1 MVGYLYCAL
10 AMVTVGSTVVASKVI
25 ATGLP
30 PFTATALR
38 FMVALPV
45 FLVLCW
51 LLRVRWPRIGRR
63 DAALLVLQAGAG
75 SVGYTVLLISGMS
88 FTSAATAGVL
98 VGTLPIVTAAFA
110 VLGLGERPTMR
121 LLGAIAL
128 AALGVIVASGV
139 NWPLAGPE
147 GSGTA
152 QAVADVEAGVAHG
165 AGKMLGMALVLA
177 AVACESFFI
186 LLNKRLRAPI
196 EALPLSTL
204 MCGLGLLLA
213 AGASLAFERPWQVSV
228 SAGALQ
234 AVLYYALVPTVLGFV
249 LWYAGAARISGA
261 EAALFTA
268 LSPISATL
276 LANTVLHEAIT
287 PAQLAGMACVLA
299 AVASLAWKR
308 TAYGRVEPL

>member
-25 ATGLP
+25 AAGLP

-38 FMVALPV
+38 FVVALPV
-45 FLVLCW
+45 FLALCW
-51 LLRVRWPRIGRR
+51 LMRARWPRIGRR
-63 DAALLVLQAGAG
+63 DAALLALQAGAG

-110 VLGLGERPTMR
+110 VLGLGERPTLR

-128 AALGVIVASGV
+128 AALGVLVASGV
-139 NWPLAGPE
+139 GLPSAGAE
-147 GSGTA
+147 GGA
-152 QAVADVEAGVAHG
+152 APGVASESGRLFG
-165 AGKMLGMALVLA
+165 AALVLA

-186 LLNKRLRAPI
+186 LLNKRLHAPI

-204 MCGLGLLLA
+204 MCALGLLFAGGAALA
-213 AGASLAFERPWQVSV
+213 IEQPWQVSI

-276 LANTVLHEAIT
+276 LANTILHEAIT
-287 PAQLAGMACVLA
+287 PPQLAGMACVLA

-308 TAYGRVEPL
+308 APYGRVETL

>member
-25 ATGLP
+25 AAGLP
-30 PFTATALR
+30 PFTATAMR
-38 FMVALPV
+38 FIVALPV
-45 FLVLCW
+45 FLALCW
-51 LLRVRWPRIGRR
+51 LMRARWPRIGRH

-98 VGTLPIVTAAFA
+98 VGTLPIVSAAFA
-110 VLGLGERPTMR
+110 VVGLGERPTMR
-121 LLGAIAL
+121 LVGAIAL
-128 AALGVIVASGV
+128 AALGVVVASGLH
-139 NWPLAGPE
+139 WPSVGAE
-147 GSGTA
+147 GGIATG
-152 QAVADVEAGVAHG
+152 Q
-165 AGKMLGMALVLA
+165 LFGMSLVLA
-177 AVACESFFI
+177 AVACEAFFI

-204 MCGLGLLLA
+204 MCALGLLFA
-213 AGASLAFERPWQVSV
+213 GGASLALERPWQIDVDAS
-228 SAGALQ
+228 ALQ

-249 LWYAGAARISGA
+249 LWYAGAARVSGT

-276 LANTVLHEAIT
+276 LANTFLHEAIT
-287 PAQLAGMACVLA
+287 PPQLAGMACVLA
-299 AVASLAWKR
+299 AVASVAWKR
-308 TAYGRVEPL
+308 TPYGRVETL

>member
-25 ATGLP
+25 AAGLP
-30 PFTATALR
+30 PFTATAMR

-51 LLRVRWPRIGRR
+51 LLRARWPRIGRR

-121 LLGAIAL
+121 LLTAIAL
-128 AALGVIVASGV
+128 AALGVMVASGLS
-139 NWPLAGPE
+139 WPVAGTD
-147 GSGTA
+147 G
-152 QAVADVEAGVAHG
+152 GVARG
-165 AGKMLGMALVLA
+165 AGQLLGMTLILA

-204 MCGLGLLLA
+204 MCAFGLLLA
-213 AGASLAFERPWQVSV
+213 GGASLAIERPWEISMNA
-228 SAGALQ
+228 SALQ

-249 LWYAGAARISGA
+249 LWYTGAARISGA

-276 LANTVLHEAIT
+276 LASTILHEPVTT
-287 PAQLAGMACVLA
+287 PQLAGMACVLA
-299 AVASLAWKR
+299 AVASLALKR
-308 TAYGRVEPL
+308 TPYGRVETL

>member
-25 ATGLP
+25 AAGLP

-45 FLVLCW
+45 FLVMCW
-51 LLRVRWPRIGRR
+51 LLRARWPRIGRH
-63 DAALLVLQAGAG
+63 DATLLVLQAGAG

-98 VGTLPIVTAAFA
+98 VGTLPIVCAAFA
-110 VLGLGERPTMR
+110 VVGLGERPTLR
-121 LLGAIAL
+121 LLGAVAL
-128 AALGVIVASGV
+128 AALGVLIASGV
-139 NWPLAGPE
+139 NWPVAGAD
-147 GSGTA
+147 GAMGT
-152 QAVADVEAGVAHG
+152 GR
-165 AGKMLGMALVLA
+165 LFGMALVLA
-177 AVACESFFI
+177 AVACEAFFI
-186 LLNKRLRAPI
+186 LLNKRLRTPI

-204 MCGLGLLLA
+204 MCALGLLLA
-213 AGASLAFERPWQVSV
+213 GAASLAMERPWQIAVDAS
-228 SAGALQ
+228 ALQ

-249 LWYAGAARISGA
+249 LWYAGAARVSGT

-276 LANTVLHEAIT
+276 LANTFLHEAIT
-287 PAQLAGMACVLA
+287 PPQLAGMACVLA
-299 AVASLAWKR
+299 AVASVAWKR
-308 TAYGRVEPL
+308 IPYGRVETL

>member
-25 ATGLP
+25 AAGLP

-51 LLRVRWPRIGRR
+51 LLRARWPRIGRR
-63 DAALLVLQAGAG
+63 DAAFLVLQAGAG

-121 LLGAIAL
+121 LLAAIAL
-128 AALGVIVASGV
+128 AALGVLVASGV
-139 NWPLAGPE
+139 NWPAAG
-147 GSGTA
+147 
-152 QAVADVEAGVAHG
+152 AGVARG
-165 AGKMLGMALVLA
+165 AGQLLGMALILA

-204 MCGLGLLLA
+204 MCALGLLLA
-213 AGASLAFERPWQVSV
+213 GGASLAIERPWEISMNA
-228 SAGALQ
+228 SALQ

-276 LANTVLHEAIT
+276 LASTILREPVTL
-287 PAQLAGMACVLA
+287 PQLAGMACVLA

-308 TAYGRVEPL
+308 TPYGRVETL

>member
-25 ATGLP
+25 AAGLP

-51 LLRVRWPRIGRR
+51 LLGARWPRIGRR
-63 DAALLVLQAGAG
+63 DAVLLVLQAGAG

-110 VLGLGERPTMR
+110 VLGLGERPTVR

-128 AALGVIVASGV
+128 AALGVLVGSGV
-139 NWPLAGPE
+139 NWPAAGAE
-147 GSGTA
+147 GGT
-152 QAVADVEAGVAHG
+152 G
-165 AGKMLGMALVLA
+165 AGRLLGMALILA

-204 MCGLGLLLA
+204 MCALGLLLA
-213 AGASLAFERPWQVSV
+213 GGASLAIERPWEISM
-228 SAGALQ
+228 SASALQ

-276 LANTVLHEAIT
+276 LASTILREPVTI
-287 PAQLAGMACVLA
+287 PQLAGMACVLA
-299 AVASLAWKR
+299 AVASLAWRR
-308 TAYGRVEPL
+308 TPYGRVETL

>member
-25 ATGLP
+25 AAGLP

-51 LLRVRWPRIGRR
+51 LLRARWPRIGRR

-121 LLGAIAL
+121 LLAAIAL
-128 AALGVIVASGV
+128 AALGVLIASGV
-139 NWPLAGPE
+139 NWPAAGTD
-147 GSGTA
+147 GG
-152 QAVADVEAGVAHG
+152 AGAHG
-165 AGKMLGMALVLA
+165 AGQVLGMALILA

-186 LLNKRLRAPI
+186 LLNKRLRTPI

-204 MCGLGLLLA
+204 MCALGLLLA
-213 AGASLAFERPWQVSV
+213 GAASLAIEWPWEISM
-228 SAGALQ
+228 SASALQ

-276 LANTVLHEAIT
+276 LASTILREPVTI
-287 PAQLAGMACVLA
+287 PQLAGIACVLA
-299 AVASLAWKR
+299 AVASLAWRR
-308 TAYGRVEPL
+308 TPYGRVETL

>member
-25 ATGLP
+25 AAGLP

-45 FLVLCW
+45 FLALCW
-51 LLRVRWPRIGRR
+51 LLRARWPRIGRR
-63 DAALLVLQAGAG
+63 DAALLVLQSGAG

-128 AALGVIVASGV
+128 AALGVLVASGLS
-139 NWPLAGPE
+139 WPVAG
-147 GSGTA
+147 
-152 QAVADVEAGVAHG
+152 AGVARE
-165 AGKMLGMALVLA
+165 AGQLLGVAMILA

-186 LLNKRLRAPI
+186 LLNKRLHAPI

-204 MCGLGLLLA
+204 MCALGLLF
-213 AGASLAFERPWQVSV
+213 AGAASLAIEQPWQVSI
-228 SAGALQ
+228 SSSALQ

-249 LWYAGAARISGA
+249 LWYAGAARVSGT

-276 LANTVLHEAIT
+276 LAGTFLHEAIT
-287 PAQLAGMACVLA
+287 PPQLAGMVCVLA
-299 AVASLAWKR
+299 AVASLVWKR
-308 TAYGRVEPL
+308 PAYGRVETL

>member
-25 ATGLP
+25 AAGLP

-51 LLRVRWPRIGRR
+51 LLRTRWPRIGRR
-63 DAALLVLQAGAG
+63 DAALLLLQAGAG

-88 FTSAATAGVL
+88 LTSAATAGVL

-128 AALGVIVASGV
+128 AAIGVMVASGV
-139 NWPLAGPE
+139 RWP
-147 GSGTA
+147 
-152 QAVADVEAGVAHG
+152 VAGVEVG
-165 AGKMLGMALVLA
+165 AGQLLGMALVLA

-186 LLNKRLRAPI
+186 LLNKRLHTPI

-204 MCGLGLLLA
+204 MCALGLLLA
-213 AGASLAFERPWQVSV
+213 GGASLAFEQPWQISV
-228 SAGALQ
+228 STSALQ

-276 LANTVLHEAIT
+276 LANTILHEAIT
-287 PAQLAGMACVLA
+287 PPQLAGMACVLA
-299 AVASLAWKR
+299 AVASLALKR
-308 TAYGRVEPL
+308 TPYGRVEPL

>member
-25 ATGLP
+25 AAGLP

-51 LLRVRWPRIGRR
+51 LLRTRWPRIGRR
-63 DAALLVLQAGAG
+63 DAALLLLQAGAG

-128 AALGVIVASGV
+128 AAIGVMVASGV
-139 NWPLAGPE
+139 RWPVAGAE
-147 GSGTA
+147 G
-152 QAVADVEAGVAHG
+152 G
-165 AGKMLGMALVLA
+165 AGQLLGMALVLA

-186 LLNKRLRAPI
+186 LLNKRLRTPI

-204 MCGLGLLLA
+204 MCALGLLLA
-213 AGASLAFERPWQVSV
+213 GGASLAFEQPWQISI
-228 SAGALQ
+228 STSALQ

-276 LANTVLHEAIT
+276 LANTILHEAIT
-287 PAQLAGMACVLA
+287 PPQLAGMACVLA
-299 AVASLAWKR
+299 AVASLALKR
-308 TAYGRVEPL
+308 TPYGRVEPL

>member
-25 ATGLP
+25 AAGLP

-51 LLRVRWPRIGRR
+51 LLRTRWPRIGRR
-63 DAALLVLQAGAG
+63 DAALLLLQAGAG

-128 AALGVIVASGV
+128 AAIGVMVASGV
-139 NWPLAGPE
+139 RWPVAGAE
-147 GSGTA
+147 G
-152 QAVADVEAGVAHG
+152 G
-165 AGKMLGMALVLA
+165 AGQLLGMALVLA

-186 LLNKRLRAPI
+186 LLNKRLHTPI

-204 MCGLGLLLA
+204 MCALGLLLA
-213 AGASLAFERPWQVSV
+213 GGASLAFEQPWQISV
-228 SAGALQ
+228 STSALQ

-276 LANTVLHEAIT
+276 LANTILHEAIT
-287 PAQLAGMACVLA
+287 PPQLAGMACVLA
-299 AVASLAWKR
+299 AVASLALKR

>member
-25 ATGLP
+25 ASGLP

-38 FMVALPV
+38 FMVALPI
-45 FLVLCW
+45 FLALCW
-51 LLRVRWPRIGRR
+51 LLRARWPRIGRR
-63 DAALLVLQAGAG
+63 DAALLLLQAGAG

-98 VGTLPIVTAAFA
+98 VGTLPIVSAAFA
-110 VLGLGERPTMR
+110 VLGLGERPTLR

-128 AALGVIVASGV
+128 ASLGVLVASGV
-139 NWPLAGPE
+139 NWR
-147 GSGTA
+147 GTGTDGGTG
-152 QAVADVEAGVAHG
+152 QL
-165 AGKMLGMALVLA
+165 LGMTLVLA

-186 LLNKRLRAPI
+186 LLNKRLSAPV

-204 MCGLGLLLA
+204 MCALGLLLA
-213 AGASLAFERPWQVSV
+213 GGASLAFEQPWHISV
-228 SAGALQ
+228 KPGALQ

-249 LWYAGAARISGA
+249 LWYAGSARVSGT

-276 LANTVLHEAIT
+276 FANTVLHEAIT
-287 PAQLAGMACVLA
+287 PPQLAGMVCVLA

-308 TAYGRVEPL
+308 RPYGRVEPL

>member
-10 AMVTVGSTVVASKVI
+10 AMATVGSTVVASKVI
-25 ATGLP
+25 AAGLP

-51 LLRVRWPRIGRR
+51 LLRTRWPRIGRR
-63 DAALLVLQAGAG
+63 DAALLLLQAGAG

-88 FTSAATAGVL
+88 LTSAATAGVL

-128 AALGVIVASGV
+128 AAIGVMVASGV
-139 NWPLAGPE
+139 RWPVAVE
-147 GSGTA
+147 G
-152 QAVADVEAGVAHG
+152 G
-165 AGKMLGMALVLA
+165 AGQLLGMALVLA

-196 EALPLSTL
+196 AALPLSTL
-204 MCGLGLLLA
+204 MCALGLLLA
-213 AGASLAFERPWQVSV
+213 GGASLAIERPWQVSV
-228 SAGALQ
+228 SAPALQ

-261 EAALFTA
+261 QAALFTA
-268 LSPISATL
+268 LSPVSATL
-276 LANTVLHEAIT
+276 LASIILHEAIT
-287 PAQLAGMACVLA
+287 PSQLAGMACVLA
-299 AVASLAWKR
+299 AVAILALKR
-308 TAYGRVEPL
+308 TPYGRVEPL

>member
-25 ATGLP
+25 AAGLP

-45 FLVLCW
+45 FLVMCW
-51 LLRVRWPRIGRR
+51 LLRARWPRIGRR

-98 VGTLPIVTAAFA
+98 VGTLPIVCAAFA
-110 VLGLGERPTMR
+110 VVGLGERPTLR
-121 LLGAIAL
+121 LLGAVAL
-128 AALGVIVASGV
+128 AALGVLIASGV
-139 NWPLAGPE
+139 SWPIAGAD
-147 GSGTA
+147 GAMGT
-152 QAVADVEAGVAHG
+152 GR
-165 AGKMLGMALVLA
+165 LFGMALVLA
-177 AVACESFFI
+177 AVACEAFFI

-204 MCGLGLLLA
+204 MCALGLLLA
-213 AGASLAFERPWQVSV
+213 GGASLAMERPWQIAVD
-228 SAGALQ
+228 AGALQ

-249 LWYAGAARISGA
+249 LWYAGAARVSGT

-268 LSPISATL
+268 VSPISATL
-276 LANTVLHEAIT
+276 LASTILNEAIT
-287 PAQLAGMACVLA
+287 PPQLAGMACVLA
-299 AVASLAWKR
+299 AVASVAWKR
-308 TAYGRVEPL
+308 TPYGRVETL

>member
-25 ATGLP
+25 AAGLP

-51 LLRVRWPRIGRR
+51 LLRTRWPRIGRR
-63 DAALLVLQAGAG
+63 DSALLLLQAGAG

-98 VGTLPIVTAAFA
+98 VGTVPIVTAAFA

-128 AALGVIVASGV
+128 AAIGVMVASGV
-139 NWPLAGPE
+139 RWPVAGAE
-147 GSGTA
+147 G
-152 QAVADVEAGVAHG
+152 G
-165 AGKMLGMALVLA
+165 AGQLLGMALVLA

-186 LLNKRLRAPI
+186 LLNKRLHTPI

-204 MCGLGLLLA
+204 MCALGLLLA
-213 AGASLAFERPWQVSV
+213 GGASLAFEQPWQISI
-228 SAGALQ
+228 STSALQ

-276 LANTVLHEAIT
+276 LANTILHEAIT
-287 PAQLAGMACVLA
+287 PPQLAGMACVLA
-299 AVASLAWKR
+299 AVASLALKR
-308 TAYGRVEPL
+308 TPYGRVEPL

>member
-1 MVGYLYCAL
+1 MVGYLYCGL

-25 ATGLP
+25 AAGLP

-51 LLRVRWPRIGRR
+51 LLRTRWPRIGRR
-63 DAALLVLQAGAG
+63 DAALLLLQAGAG

-128 AALGVIVASGV
+128 AAVGVMVASGV
-139 NWPLAGPE
+139 RWP
-147 GSGTA
+147 
-152 QAVADVEAGVAHG
+152 VAG
-165 AGKMLGMALVLA
+165 AGDGAGQLLGMALVLA

-186 LLNKRLRAPI
+186 LLNKRLHTPI

-204 MCGLGLLLA
+204 MCALGLLLA
-213 AGASLAFERPWQVSV
+213 GGASLAFEQPWQISI
-228 SAGALQ
+228 STSALQ

-276 LANTVLHEAIT
+276 LANTILHEAIT
-287 PAQLAGMACVLA
+287 PPQLAGMACVLA

-308 TAYGRVEPL
+308 TPYGRVEPL

>member
-25 ATGLP
+25 AAGLP
-30 PFTATALR
+30 PFTATAMR

-51 LLRVRWPRIGRR
+51 LLRARRPRIGRR

-121 LLGAIAL
+121 LLTAIAL
-128 AALGVIVASGV
+128 AALGVMVASGLS
-139 NWPLAGPE
+139 WPVAGTD
-147 GSGTA
+147 G
-152 QAVADVEAGVAHG
+152 GVTRG
-165 AGKMLGMALVLA
+165 AGQLLGMTLILA

-204 MCGLGLLLA
+204 MCALGLLLA
-213 AGASLAFERPWQVSV
+213 GATSLAIERPWEISM
-228 SAGALQ
+228 SASALH

-276 LANTVLHEAIT
+276 LASTILHEPVTT
-287 PAQLAGMACVLA
+287 PQLAGMACVLA
-299 AVASLAWKR
+299 AVASLALKR
-308 TAYGRVEPL
+308 TPYGRVETL

>member
-25 ATGLP
+25 AAGLP

-45 FLVLCW
+45 FLALCW
-51 LLRVRWPRIGRR
+51 LLRVRWPRIGRH
-63 DAALLVLQAGAG
+63 DAALLLLQAGAG

-98 VGTLPIVTAAFA
+98 VGTLPIISAAFA
-110 VLGLGERPTMR
+110 VLGLGERPTLR
-121 LLGAIAL
+121 LLAAIAL
-128 AALGVIVASGV
+128 ASLGVLVASGV
-139 NWPLAGPE
+139 HWRFAGP
-147 GSGTA
+147 A
-152 QAVADVEAGVAHG
+152 PVVANEAGQ
-165 AGKMLGMALVLA
+165 MLGMALVLA

-186 LLNKRLRAPI
+186 LLNKRLSAPI

-204 MCGLGLLLA
+204 MCALGLLLA
-213 AGASLAFERPWQVSV
+213 GGAALVFEQAWRISMN
-228 SAGALQ
+228 AAALQ

-249 LWYAGAARISGA
+249 LWYAGSARVSGT

-276 LANTVLHEAIT
+276 FANIILHEAIT
-287 PAQLAGMACVLA
+287 PPQLAGMVCVLA
-299 AVASLAWKR
+299 AVASLAWKPA
-308 TAYGRVEPL
+308 AYGRVETL

>member
-25 ATGLP
+25 AAGLP

-45 FLVLCW
+45 FLILCW
-51 LLRVRWPRIGRR
+51 LLRARWPRIGRR
-63 DAALLVLQAGAG
+63 DAALLLLQAGAG

-128 AALGVIVASGV
+128 AALGVMVASGV
-139 NWPLAGPE
+139 SWPVDGAAGD
-147 GSGTA
+147 A
-152 QAVADVEAGVAHG
+152 G
-165 AGKMLGMALVLA
+165 AGMARGAGQLLGMALVLA

-186 LLNKRLRAPI
+186 LLNKRLRTPI

-204 MCGLGLLLA
+204 MCALGLLLA
-213 AGASLAFERPWQVSV
+213 GGASLAFEQPWQISV
-228 SAGALQ
+228 STSALQ

-268 LSPISATL
+268 VSPISATL
-276 LANTVLHEAIT
+276 LANTILHEAIT
-287 PAQLAGMACVLA
+287 PPQLAGMACVLA

-308 TAYGRVEPL
+308 TPYGRVEPL

>member
-25 ATGLP
+25 AAGLP

-45 FLVLCW
+45 FLVMCW
-51 LLRVRWPRIGRR
+51 LLRARWPRIGRH

-98 VGTLPIVTAAFA
+98 VGTLPIVCAAFA
-110 VLGLGERPTMR
+110 VVGLGERPTLR
-121 LLGAIAL
+121 LLGAVAL
-128 AALGVIVASGV
+128 AALGVLIASGV
-139 NWPLAGPE
+139 NWPVAGAD
-147 GSGTA
+147 GAMGT
-152 QAVADVEAGVAHG
+152 GR
-165 AGKMLGMALVLA
+165 LFGMALVLA
-177 AVACESFFI
+177 AVACEAFFI
-186 LLNKRLRAPI
+186 LLNKRLRTPI

-204 MCGLGLLLA
+204 MCALGLLLA
-213 AGASLAFERPWQVSV
+213 GAASLAMERPWQIAVDVS
-228 SAGALQ
+228 ALQ

-249 LWYAGAARISGA
+249 LWYAGAARVSGT

-276 LANTVLHEAIT
+276 LANTFLHEAIT
-287 PAQLAGMACVLA
+287 PPQLAGMACVLA
-299 AVASLAWKR
+299 AVASVAWKR
-308 TAYGRVEPL
+308 TPYGRVGTL

>member
-25 ATGLP
+25 AAGLP

-51 LLRVRWPRIGRR
+51 LLRARWPRIGRR
-63 DAALLVLQAGAG
+63 DAALLLLQAGAG

-110 VLGLGERPTMR
+110 VLGLGERPTVR

-128 AALGVIVASGV
+128 AALGVLVASGV
-139 NWPLAGPE
+139 NWPAAG
-147 GSGTA
+147 
-152 QAVADVEAGVAHG
+152 AGVARG
-165 AGKMLGMALVLA
+165 AGQLLGMALILA
-177 AVACESFFI
+177 SVACESFFI

-204 MCGLGLLLA
+204 MSALGLLLA
-213 AGASLAFERPWQVSV
+213 GGASLAIERPWEISMNA
-228 SAGALQ
+228 SALQ

-276 LANTVLHEAIT
+276 LASTILHEPIT
-287 PAQLAGMACVLA
+287 MPQLAGMACVLA
-299 AVASLAWKR
+299 AVASLALTR
-308 TAYGRVEPL
+308 TPYGRVETL

>member
-25 ATGLP
+25 ASGLP

-45 FLVLCW
+45 FLALCW
-51 LLRVRWPRIGRR
+51 LLRSRWPRIGRR

-98 VGTLPIVTAAFA
+98 VGTLPIVSAAFA
-110 VLGLGERPTMR
+110 VVGLGERPTMR
-121 LLGAIAL
+121 LLAAIAL
-128 AALGVIVASGV
+128 AALGVLVASGV
-139 NWPLAGPE
+139 NWPNAP
-147 GSGTA
+147 
-152 QAVADVEAGVAHG
+152 G
-165 AGKMLGMALVLA
+165 AGRDAGQMLGMLLVLA

-186 LLNKRLRAPI
+186 LLNKRLLAPI

-204 MCGLGLLLA
+204 MCALGLLLA
-213 AGASLAFERPWQVSV
+213 GGASLAIEQPWQISI
-228 SAGALQ
+228 SASALQ

-249 LWYAGAARISGA
+249 LWYAGSARVSGT

-276 LANTVLHEAIT
+276 LANTILHEAIT
-287 PAQLAGMACVLA
+287 GLQLTGMACVLA
-299 AVASLAWKR
+299 AVASLVWKR
-308 TAYGRVEPL
+308 PAYGRVETL

>member
-25 ATGLP
+25 AAGLP

-51 LLRVRWPRIGRR
+51 LMRTRWPRIGRR
-63 DAALLVLQAGAG
+63 DAALLLLQAGAG

-128 AALGVIVASGV
+128 AAIGVMVASGV
-139 NWPLAGPE
+139 RWPVAGAE
-147 GSGTA
+147 G
-152 QAVADVEAGVAHG
+152 G
-165 AGKMLGMALVLA
+165 AGQLLGMALVLA

-186 LLNKRLRAPI
+186 LLNKRLRTPI

-204 MCGLGLLLA
+204 MCALGLLLA
-213 AGASLAFERPWQVSV
+213 GGASLAFEQPWQISI
-228 SAGALQ
+228 STSALQ

-276 LANTVLHEAIT
+276 LANTILHEAIT
-287 PAQLAGMACVLA
+287 PPQLAGMACVLA

-308 TAYGRVEPL
+308 TPYGRVEPL